1 MGAIEP
7 LMESEINYKVRKEAL
22 SFLMFL
28 KRKRCGKCKARGCV
42 DGRPQR
48 KCISKEE
55 SSSPTVS
62 IYAWMTSCLMDAIED
77 RHVVTCDIPAAFMQ
91 ADWPDDRECIL
102 RFEGPMVKMIC
113 DINPSY
119 KANVFKNK
127 HGKPVLYAR
136 LKKAVYG
143 TIMASL
149 LFYEKLRAQL
159 IEWGFTENHYD
170 HCTFNKMVEG
180 KQLTVQYHVDDLK
193 ISSTNEEAV
202 NNMIKDLNGKFRT
215 KAKERSISEQRI
227 DT

>member
-1 MGAIEP
+1 MFIQ
-7 LMESEINYKVRKEAL
+7 SIRVQSRSVR
-22 SFLMFL
+22 
-28 KRKRCGKCKARGCV
+28 
-42 DGRPQR
+42 GRF
-48 KCISKEE
+48 
-55 SSSPTVS
+55 
-62 IYAWMTSCLMDAIED
+62 Y
-77 RHVVTCDIPAAFMQ
+77 
-91 ADWPDDRECIL
+91 
-102 RFEGPMVKMIC
+102 GPIVKMIC
-113 DINPSY
+113 NINPSY
-119 KANVFKNK
+119 KANVFENK

-215 KAKERSISEQRI
+215 KTKEVSVNRGLIHDYLGITIDYSEKKK
-227 DT
+227 